1 MAQYLHSIALTSGFA
16 QIALFKMQEG
26 KGKDLVEF
34 FLSPKGLDVTRAYK
48 GCIQFDVF
56 TEVNDPDAVRIYEKW
71 ESKEDWDAYIQFR
84 GQSGEMDFHGPPRC
98 ASEWGKLWTARP
110 HSDRHAP
117 IAARHACLSHLRRQ

>member
-1 MAQYLHSIALTSGFA
+1 MAQYLNSIALTSGFA
-16 QIALFKMQEG
+16 LIALFKMQEG

-48 GCIQFDVF
+48 GCIQFDVL

-84 GQSGEMDFHGPPRC
+84 GQSGEMDFL
-98 ASEWGKLWTARP
+98 KTML
-110 HSDRHAP
+110 
-117 IAARHACLSHLRRQ
+117 AAEPLFVPCVVVG